1 MKIRKNLWM
10 NKLALILLRKA
21 LQFYR
26 TQSKPLVNSLSAEV
40 AWVSGI
46 DNEEKH
52 LDNTQRIVE
61 RRLHSAINKP
71 YGK

>member
-26 TQSKPLVNSLSAEV
+26 TQSKPLVNSLDAEV

-46 DNEEKH
+46 DSEEKH
-52 LDNTQRIVE
+52 LDNTQRIIE
-61 RRLHSAINKP
+61 RRLRSAINKP
-71 YGK
+71 SSR